1 MLAALGSTP
10 AAAQSTERLPP
21 EPWPAELGPAFELY
35 YARDFLEVQRVCQ
48 QLGGTT
54 HDPRL
59 RREAAAM
66 AAMAT
71 MRLPGRAD
79 RIEGQARL
87 AELAEE
93 DPSLLTRPECQLAYG
108 IGQTALSATAAAL
121 YQLNQAAK
129 TFAARE
135 QTNRLAETL
144 VALAGAWAAHGEWE
158 VPIPE
163 MDVPRPEDRAAA
175 DRIRAERITA
185 LWQRAAKLP
194 GCETEAAQIELIL
207 AQHLL
212 ATEDGVTEGAT
223 LLEELAGRTQLT
235 ETTAQAGLTL
245 AERYEADRRWTDAV
259 RIYARVQ
266 AGNLGQLSQQAEQR
280 RRAIQRPQLDLDVP
294 RQVAVGQRVE
304 VQLAVRNLGKV
315 EFEVRR
321 VDLASWLE
329 QRQGRFAQ
337 GALPTTGAL
346 VAVRELTPTV
356 ASEHDWWHADALDE
370 PLTFDAPAGA
380 VVVLAYTRDDA
391 GNPVAAKRLVLAGDL
406 QATVFIGGRDAAI
419 WTTHLGQL
427 APAADQPEPL
437 ARFWMHGSFVPTRP
451 QFTDGMAIFRLPP
464 EARLLRDKRWVCL
477 VQVGQEVALCHGTL
491 PASITSRLK
500 PAVALVVGPPE
511 VRVGEQLH
519 VFGRLLG
526 EPYDAILAR
535 PSPAVQLELLDLLDN
550 VLGTIAASV
559 SDAGTFSARMP
570 IVATMMGKQL
580 RVAARLDGQTL
591 KTVLAAPTVRVG
603 ALDDAPF
610 NVSCSLPGWLPPG
623 TRAITGEVAAAYP
636 WGTPIA
642 ETHAGTGLQALRL
655 PTTDPQR
662 EPLYADAIRD
672 TLRTDRQGRV
682 EFVQPLSAFHLPE
695 GPLAVELWAE
705 VIGWDGRK
713 RRDTTEA
720 LIGPEPVHLW
730 LGGEAA
736 SPRVGEPFHVSVNW
750 CDPTGRAAGRH
761 PTLEVW
767 RDGVRLTQ
775 LRLLPVG
782 GSWRSQTW
790 RPTAPGPHEL
800 VATLPQSDGDPLTV
814 HKVIQVSAREG
825 AGLQSPVPLRYEA
838 RFAQHDHRPH
848 VHVRLEGQWQQP
860 LLLLLETGDPVAARQ
875 LPSLDRPTELFIPL
889 PGQTSAEMRLVLATP
904 DGDGVRI
911 VGVTDVRPTNDQ
923 ALTLALSAG
932 PDQPA
937 PGTSSEI
944 AVTCLRGPS
953 PATDAYLMARLVDV
967 SSSGGVQWSA
977 RDDRPDLTW
986 LPGGIQVVSSG
997 TSASQTSGDAVITE
1011 SHELS
1016 PQLAQALFGDQTLWV
1031 DGQPAGDGPTTFT
1044 VPVPPRPGLYRV
1056 VVAAQT
1062 PDHAFAS
1069 QTLDLDT
1076 RSGLHLAANVPAQLM
1091 LGDRTIAALT
1101 ITNPEPTAVQT
1112 QVTFDGGPGLHSEE
1126 WRSVDQSVRLER
1138 SGDGASLAL
1147 TLPPAGTVT
1156 LHARVEAARSGSGT
1170 AVFLVQ
1176 TEQGQ
1181 RRATASYHVQADPTP
1196 DDHASAEAI
1205 RISRKLWLL
1214 ERERV
1219 PQDDPL
1225 AEPGVPAGQ
1234 QPEWV
1239 RVRIAPGDRVAPG
1252 QLVLV
1257 QEEFS
1262 LARPL
1267 ARVHWK
1273 QRLPGNCH
1281 THVRDWLD
1289 LRQIGMRH
1297 GMRLQELSHDAARLA
1312 AQRRHIHEYVI
1323 VPVRPGACRFPPPTV
1338 SSADAAVRVEV
1349 EPAAQRIIVADS
1361 N

>member
-10 AAAQSTERLPP
+10 AAAQSAERLPP

-59 RREAAAM
+59 RREAAAL

-87 AELAEE
+87 AELVEE

-108 IGQTALSATAAAL
+108 IAQTALSATATAL
-121 YQLNQAAK
+121 YQLNQAAN
-129 TFAARE
+129 TFAARD

-144 VALAGAWAAHGEWE
+144 VTLAEAWAAHGEWE
-158 VPIPE
+158 VAIPE
-163 MDVPRPEDRAAA
+163 MDVPRPESRAGA
-175 DRIRAERITA
+175 DRIRTERITA

-194 GCETEAAQIELIL
+194 GCEIEAAQIELIL

-223 LLEELAGRTQLT
+223 LLEELAGRTEFT

-245 AERYEADRRWTDAV
+245 AERYEAARRWTDAA

-294 RQVAVGQRVE
+294 GQVAIGQRVE
-304 VQLAVRNLGKV
+304 VQLAVRNLAKV

-321 VDLASWLE
+321 VDLAGWLE

-337 GALPTTGAL
+337 GVLPTTGAL
-346 VAVRELTPTV
+346 VAVRDLTPAV
-356 ASEHDWWHADALDE
+356 ASEHDWWHADALEE

-380 VVVLAYTRDDA
+380 VVVLAYARDDA

-406 QATVFIGGRDAAI
+406 QATVFIGGRHAAI
-419 WTTHLGQL
+419 WTTYRGQL
-427 APAADQPEPL
+427 ALAADQPEPD
-437 ARFWMHGSFVPTRP
+437 ARFWMHGSFVPTKP
-451 QFTDGMAIFRLPP
+451 QFTGGTAIFKLPP

-477 VQVGQEVALCHGTL
+477 VQVDQEIALCNGTL
-491 PASITSRLK
+491 PASSSSRPK
-500 PAVALVVGPPE
+500 PAVALVAGPPE
-511 VRVGEQLH
+511 VCVGEQLH

-526 EPYDAILAR
+526 GPYDATVAK
-535 PSPAVQLELLDLLDN
+535 PSSAVELELLDLLDHA
-550 VLGTIAASV
+550 LGTTTATV
-559 SDAGTFSARMP
+559 SDAATFSARMP

-591 KTVLAAPTVRVG
+591 KTIFSAPTVRVG
-603 ALDDAPF
+603 AFDVTPF
-610 NVSCSLPGWLPPG
+610 NASCSLPGWSPPG
-623 TRAITGEVAAAYP
+623 TRAIAGQIAAAYP
-636 WGTPIA
+636 WGTAAA
-642 ETHAGTGLQALRL
+642 EAHASTRLQAMRL
-655 PTTDPQR
+655 PVTDPKR
-662 EPLYADAIRD
+662 EPLYARAIRD
-672 TLRTDRQGRV
+672 SLRTDRQGRV

-705 VIGWDGRK
+705 AVGWDGR
-713 RRDTTEA
+713 RSQDTTEV

-730 LGGEAA
+730 LGGETA
-736 SPRVGEPFHVSVNW
+736 SPRIGEPFHVSVNW
-750 CDPTGRAAGRH
+750 FDPTGRAAGVH

-767 RDGVRLTQ
+767 RDGVPLTQ

-782 GSWRSQTW
+782 GGLRSQTW
-790 RPTAPGPHEL
+790 RPTAPGSHEL
-800 VATLPQSDGDPLTV
+800 VATLPQSDGEPLTV
-814 HKVIQVSAREG
+814 REVIQVSTREG
-825 AGLQSPVPLRYEA
+825 ADLQGLAPLRYEA
-838 RFAQHDHRPH
+838 RFAQHDDRPH
-848 VHVRLEGQWQQP
+848 VRVRLEGRWQQP

-911 VGVTDVRPTNDQ
+911 VGVTDVRPADDQ
-923 ALTLALSAG
+923 ALTLALSAS
-932 PDQPA
+932 PDEAA
-937 PGTSSEI
+937 PGASIEI

-967 SSSGGVQWSA
+967 SSSGGVQWSP

-997 TSASQTSGDAVITE
+997 TSASQASEDEVITE
-1011 SHELS
+1011 SRELS
-1016 PQLAQALFGDQTLWV
+1016 PPLAQALFGDQTLWV
-1031 DGQPAGDGPTTFT
+1031 DSQPAGDGPTTFT
-1044 VPVPPRPGLYRV
+1044 VPVPPKPGLYRV

-1062 PDHAFAS
+1062 PDHAFVS
-1069 QTLDLDT
+1069 KTLDLDT
-1076 RSGLHLAANVPAQLM
+1076 RPGLHLAANVPPQLM
-1091 LGDRTIAALT
+1091 LGDRTIASLT
-1101 ITNPEPTAVQT
+1101 ITNPELTSVQT
-1112 QVTFDGGPGLHSEE
+1112 QLTFDGGPGLHSDE

-1138 SGDGASLAL
+1138 SDDGASLAL

-1156 LHARVEAARSGSGT
+1156 LHVRVEAARSGSGT

-1176 TEQGQ
+1176 TERGQ
-1181 RRATASYHVQADPTP
+1181 RRATASYHVHADPTAA
-1196 DDHASAEAI
+1196 DHASGETI
-1205 RISRKLWLL
+1205 RVSRKLWAL
-1214 ERERV
+1214 ELESV
-1219 PQDDPL
+1219 PEDDPP
-1225 AEPGVPAGQ
+1225 AEPGVPVDQ
-1234 QPEWV
+1234 QLEWV
-1239 RVRIAPGDRVAPG
+1239 RVQIEPGERVAPG
-1252 QLVLV
+1252 QLILV

-1262 LARPL
+1262 LAQPL
-1267 ARVHWK
+1267 ARVHWE

-1281 THVRDWLD
+1281 THVGDWRDFRRIG
-1289 LRQIGMRH
+1289 LRHRL
-1297 GMRLQELSHDAARLA
+1297 RLQALSHDVVRLA

-1338 SSADAAVRVEV
+1338 TSADAAVRVEI